1 MLDHLPSRIL
11 WRQEVIIYFYKRFDY
26 KIQGNMFYVQH
37 ISENKLQ
44 EFMVAKDSMLEMMRW
59 GMDKFMEK
67 DSKKYWH
74 KAHVQ

>member
-1 MLDHLPSRIL
+1 
-11 WRQEVIIYFYKRFDY
+11 
-26 KIQGNMFYVQH
+26 MFYVQH

-44 EFMVAKDSMLEMMRW
+44 EFMVAKDSILEMMRW

>member
-1 MLDHLPSRIL
+1 
-11 WRQEVIIYFYKRFDY
+11 
-26 KIQGNMFYVQH
+26 
-37 ISENKLQ
+37 
-44 EFMVAKDSMLEMMRW
+44 MLEMMRW